1 DNQCSQV
8 YAMTGFRGYSSE
20 GTAMI
25 DETTS
30 APAKPFD
37 IVSQDHATQSIIRPL
52 LVTAIVII
60 LLIVIVLY
68 FVVGH
73 FVDDLL
79 HIFTNLF
86 Q

>member
-1 DNQCSQV
+1 MS
-8 YAMTGFRGYSSE
+8 
-20 GTAMI
+20 
-25 DETTS
+25 DET
-30 APAKPFD
+30 AGVPAKPLD
-37 IVSQDHATQSIIRPL
+37 IVSNDHATQSVMRPL